1 MGILDTRLLAME
13 SKNSVAT
20 ALFVGLALCCA
31 VMYITA
37 DGSESVPESVL
48 MSNAPAK
55 SVYGIGG
62 PTSVDSEDV
71 EKVGTVVTNTPDGR
85 MRLTDYLTNVE
96 KEIAAEEAARKRDVA
111 AVRAQMARNFAFN
124 KAARAKLNAALLKKM
139 ARNAKTAKDN
149 LAHAMRWV
157 QHKFYKQKELNNK
170 RHKKEDLQS
179 AAERKQIA
187 ADQRFARKQ
196 LALHVAAQQR
206 AMASLAAATNAR
218 IKQTDAAVAKN
229 AAQIAENAKKAKRE
243 LDHAVGEYDAKLANA
258 KNLAAQGRSK
268 LAAQLVAQDKKSRQ
282 LASNKLK
289 RVIAETAEK
298 FQDVRAKMAEE
309 RHRVDMALKQAT
321 TRMDAALK
329 AQSALENKHFQQSVK
344 DIKAAKAEA
353 EASVKAASVEFK
365 LGLRQLTATVNRQ
378 VQQTNDR
385 ISDVSGVVQ
394 RNKVAQ
400 AKVNANV
407 NAEMNRM
414 VKLGKK
420 RYDEHMKKDAE
431 LKKLIDSN
439 KAATDARMKQMSAHY
454 MMELD
459 AVRSTM
465 KKNRAHA
472 TKMLGKQ
479 SAKLYAAIAKSE
491 AAQTKVN
498 GELRTQTREATAA
511 IRDELKAAKADFSR
525 RIGALSKTVVA
536 NQKKFQGKFDHL
548 TGVVRANAVK
558 SAKGRAEL
566 AQIMASNK
574 KDLESDVSDAIKKG
588 EATMAAVEGRLEKQN
603 AATKAALSAKIKTEI
618 SQYAKEAHNQIEGLR
633 FNSKKA
639 REEMRAE
646 LTQAVR
652 GMAKEAK
659 ENLDKEAKKAAAAF
673 VAMNAKEDAAAAES
687 AAGRAALGQQIVKER
702 EAAKEALSNT
712 VATLQRSMLALKK
725 ETRKKIA
732 KTNKRVDAYAAALTK
747 EAKDVGSLMKTQMSN
762 LLSGINAQRKAASS
776 AISAANAAG
785 FNRGMKEVEVALK
798 KAQEDSTKKF
808 GKMYEDMGKQ
818 RAAIDKNLASR
829 TTAMNDGIAKAAALA
844 DSRFSKTVK
853 DINAAR
859 KEASAQVLGARKDFA
874 TKLNSL
880 TSKIKAMETKLVG
893 EVMVVSGDVINNRAI
908 QARVNAANAAE
919 MNRIEKLMNLQ
930 HSESIKARGKLR
942 RVLDENKRA
951 AAEETDELD
960 TLFKGKIAKI
970 RSVMAANARD
980 AAKDL
985 TKATT
990 QMYTNMAN
998 VQQANLEKNAAHKAA
1013 IAKYATESQAA
1024 IAASKKDFSSRL
1036 QALTNV
1042 VAANHKKVEKGL
1054 TVLTGIIRDEKKM
1067 AAADRALIRE
1077 QNKAMG
1083 DDMQKKIV
1091 QAVQLGEAKAKAV
1104 ASQARQNL
1112 DSTTQSMLVP

>member
-1 MGILDTRLLAME
+1 MG
-13 SKNSVAT
+13 
-20 ALFVGLALCCA
+20 
-31 VMYITA
+31 
-37 DGSESVPESVL
+37 
-48 MSNAPAK
+48 
-55 SVYGIGG
+55 
-62 PTSVDSEDV
+62 
-71 EKVGTVVTNTPDGR
+71 
-85 MRLTDYLTNVE
+85 
-96 KEIAAEEAARKRDVA
+96 
-111 AVRAQMARNFAFN
+111 
-124 KAARAKLNAALLKKM
+124 
-139 ARNAKTAKDN
+139 
-149 LAHAMRWV
+149 
-157 QHKFYKQKELNNK
+157 
-170 RHKKEDLQS
+170 
-179 AAERKQIA
+179 
-187 ADQRFARKQ
+187 
-196 LALHVAAQQR
+196 
-206 AMASLAAATNAR
+206 
-218 IKQTDAAVAKN
+218 
-229 AAQIAENAKKAKRE
+229 
-243 LDHAVGEYDAKLANA
+243 
-258 KNLAAQGRSK
+258 
-268 LAAQLVAQDKKSRQ
+268 
-282 LASNKLK
+282 
-289 RVIAETAEK
+289 
-298 FQDVRAKMAEE
+298 
-309 RHRVDMALKQAT
+309 
-321 TRMDAALK
+321 
-329 AQSALENKHFQQSVK
+329 
-344 DIKAAKAEA
+344 
-353 EASVKAASVEFK
+353 
-365 LGLRQLTATVNRQ
+365 
-378 VQQTNDR
+378 
-385 ISDVSGVVQ
+385 
-394 RNKVAQ
+394 
-400 AKVNANV
+400 
-407 NAEMNRM
+407 
-414 VKLGKK
+414 
-420 RYDEHMKKDAE
+420 
-431 LKKLIDSN
+431 
-439 KAATDARMKQMSAHY
+439 
-454 MMELD
+454 
-459 AVRSTM
+459 
-465 KKNRAHA
+465 
-472 TKMLGKQ
+472 
-479 SAKLYAAIAKSE
+479 
-491 AAQTKVN
+491 
-498 GELRTQTREATAA
+498 
-511 IRDELKAAKADFSR
+511 
-525 RIGALSKTVVA
+525 
-536 NQKKFQGKFDHL
+536 
-548 TGVVRANAVK
+548 
-558 SAKGRAEL
+558 
-566 AQIMASNK
+566 
-574 KDLESDVSDAIKKG
+574 
-588 EATMAAVEGRLEKQN
+588 
-603 AATKAALSAKIKTEI
+603 
-618 SQYAKEAHNQIEGLR
+618 
-633 FNSKKA
+633 
-639 REEMRAE
+639 
-646 LTQAVR
+646 
-652 GMAKEAK
+652 
-659 ENLDKEAKKAAAAF
+659 
-673 VAMNAKEDAAAAES
+673 
-687 AAGRAALGQQIVKER
+687 
-702 EAAKEALSNT
+702 ALSNT

-747 EAKDVGSLMKTQMSN
+747 EAKDVDSLMKTQMSN

-776 AISAANAAG
+776 AISAANAASAAG
-785 FNRGMKEVEVALK
+785 FNRGMKEVEAALK

-880 TSKIKAMETKLVG
+880 TSKITAMETKLVG

-1013 IAKYATESQAA
+1013 IEKYATESQAA

-1112 DSTTQSMLVP
+1112 DSTTQSMLVQIANNYLSLKAYAVTANDKLSDYTAKGKGKNLSSLGDLLISVASLSDVKPQKAEGLSASSSLPGIFTSDKVKVDNKVTKINGMVNEFVDVSNQVRMRWPMGLGKYLLLKLEASMSGKGVLQVDKIDEKEGNFVFLNGHSVGLSNKLNDFEDLAVSMGSYEKTLAKLTAELSGRTKKVLTKRAMASPPEWDGK

>member
-218 IKQTDAAVAKN
+218 IKQTDAAVA
-229 AAQIAENAKKAKRE
+229 ENAEKAKRE

-344 DIKAAKAEA
+344 DIKSAKAEA

-414 VKLGKK
+414 IKLGKK

-566 AQIMASNK
+566 AQIMAANK

-633 FNSKKA
+633 FNSRKA

-712 VATLQRSMLALKK
+712 VATLRSMLALKK
-725 ETRKKIA
+725 ETRKKI
-732 KTNKRVDAYAAALTK
+732 
-747 EAKDVGSLMKTQMSN
+747 
-762 LLSGINAQRKAASS
+762 
-776 AISAANAAG
+776 
-785 FNRGMKEVEVALK
+785 
-798 KAQEDSTKKF
+798 
-808 GKMYEDMGKQ
+808 
-818 RAAIDKNLASR
+818 
-829 TTAMNDGIAKAAALA
+829 
-844 DSRFSKTVK
+844 
-853 DINAAR
+853 
-859 KEASAQVLGARKDFA
+859 
-874 TKLNSL
+874 
-880 TSKIKAMETKLVG
+880 
-893 EVMVVSGDVINNRAI
+893 
-908 QARVNAANAAE
+908 
-919 MNRIEKLMNLQ
+919 
-930 HSESIKARGKLR
+930 
-942 RVLDENKRA
+942 
-951 AAEETDELD
+951 
-960 TLFKGKIAKI
+960 
-970 RSVMAANARD
+970 
-980 AAKDL
+980 
-985 TKATT
+985 
-990 QMYTNMAN
+990 
-998 VQQANLEKNAAHKAA
+998 
-1013 IAKYATESQAA
+1013 
-1024 IAASKKDFSSRL
+1024 
-1036 QALTNV
+1036 
-1042 VAANHKKVEKGL
+1042 
-1054 TVLTGIIRDEKKM
+1054 
-1067 AAADRALIRE
+1067 
-1077 QNKAMG
+1077 
-1083 DDMQKKIV
+1083 
-1091 QAVQLGEAKAKAV
+1091 
-1104 ASQARQNL
+1104 
-1112 DSTTQSMLVP
+1112 

>member
-196 LALHVAAQQR
+196 LALHVAAQQG

-309 RHRVDMALKQAT
+309 RHRVYMALKQAT

-378 VQQTNDR
+378 VQQTNVR

-414 VKLGKK
+414 IKLGKK

-498 GELRTQTREATAA
+498 GELRTQTRETTAA

-603 AATKAALSAKIKTEI
+603 AATKATLSAKIKTEI

-673 VAMNAKEDAAAAES
+673 VAMNAKEDAAAA
-687 AAGRAALGQQIVKER
+687 GAALGQQIVKER

-712 VATLQRSMLALKK
+712 VATLQRSMLDLKK
-725 ETRKKIA
+725 ETHKKIA

-747 EAKDVGSLMKTQMSN
+747 E
-762 LLSGINAQRKAASS
+762 
-776 AISAANAAG
+776 
-785 FNRGMKEVEVALK
+785 
-798 KAQEDSTKKF
+798 
-808 GKMYEDMGKQ
+808 
-818 RAAIDKNLASR
+818 
-829 TTAMNDGIAKAAALA
+829 
-844 DSRFSKTVK
+844 
-853 DINAAR
+853 
-859 KEASAQVLGARKDFA
+859 
-874 TKLNSL
+874 
-880 TSKIKAMETKLVG
+880 
-893 EVMVVSGDVINNRAI
+893 
-908 QARVNAANAAE
+908 
-919 MNRIEKLMNLQ
+919 
-930 HSESIKARGKLR
+930 
-942 RVLDENKRA
+942 
-951 AAEETDELD
+951 
-960 TLFKGKIAKI
+960 
-970 RSVMAANARD
+970 
-980 AAKDL
+980 
-985 TKATT
+985 
-990 QMYTNMAN
+990 
-998 VQQANLEKNAAHKAA
+998 
-1013 IAKYATESQAA
+1013 
-1024 IAASKKDFSSRL
+1024 
-1036 QALTNV
+1036 
-1042 VAANHKKVEKGL
+1042 
-1054 TVLTGIIRDEKKM
+1054 
-1067 AAADRALIRE
+1067 
-1077 QNKAMG
+1077 
-1083 DDMQKKIV
+1083 
-1091 QAVQLGEAKAKAV
+1091 
-1104 ASQARQNL
+1104 
-1112 DSTTQSMLVP
+1112 